1 MAQMNPTALVVTGGL
16 VGICITA
23 LLTHND
29 LIAVGALSALAGW
42 LGGNHN
48 GSKATTQT

>member
-1 MAQMNPTALVVTGGL
+1 MNVTAMIVTGGL
-16 VGICITA
+16 VAICITA
-23 LLTHND
+23 LIMRND

-48 GSKATTQT
+48 GSTAKT

>member
-1 MAQMNPTALVVTGGL
+1 MSELNPTALVVTGGL
-16 VGICITA
+16 VAICITA
-23 LLTHND
+23 LVMRND

-48 GSKATTQT
+48 GSKAKTA